1 MEPYTIYS
9 IKFGDNEYVG
19 STCHYQN
26 RMKQHKNVTTCAL
39 VWSKLYTHLR
49 KSGGWKDEYVSILEE
64 RVCDKDTALQLEQ
77 YYILS
82 RKANLNAQC
91 AHSCPFDELNKI
103 KDGEDLNNKVFSKSI
118 MDFTDEIKASRPKIS
133 AGSLK
138 TYNSLLR
145 SIYKGAFGAGDKPD
159 ATLFTKRYAKVLD
172 YLSEKTANTRKT
184 YLAALVAIAPTI
196 EAYRNEMLSDIKKH
210 TAETNKG
217 EMTDKLEESAIT
229 TDEIRTI
236 TADLKQNADA
246 LLQKKTHRVPDLM
259 EIQEYVLLSLYNGH
273 VVPRRALD
281 YVAMK
286 YQNYNKKTEN
296 YVDLNK
302 DLFVFN
308 VFKTAQKNGEDLKGT
323 QVLEIPPSLK
333 KILTKWIAVIPSEV
347 DTLLFNGNL
356 EPLSAV
362 SLNQRLNKIFGG
374 AKSVNSLR
382 HFYLTSKYKELME
395 ETEKMSA
402 DMEAMG
408 SSAAQ
413 AKTYIKIHDKE

>member
-1 MEPYTIYS
+1 
-9 IKFGDNEYVG
+9 
-19 STCHYQN
+19 
-26 RMKQHKNVTTCAL
+26 
-39 VWSKLYTHLR
+39 
-49 KSGGWKDEYVSILEE
+49 
-64 RVCDKDTALQLEQ
+64 
-77 YYILS
+77 
-82 RKANLNAQC
+82 
-91 AHSCPFDELNKI
+91 
-103 KDGEDLNNKVFSKSI
+103 

-145 SIYKGAFGAGDKPD
+145 SMYKGAFGADDKAD
-159 ATLFTKRYAKVLD
+159 FTLFTKRYGKVLD
-172 YLSEKTANTRKT
+172 HLSEKTPNTRKT
-184 YLAALVAIAPTI
+184 YLAALVCIAPTV
-196 EAYRNEMLSDIKKH
+196 EAYQKEMMSDIRKH
-210 TAETNKG
+210 TEQTNKS
-217 EMTDKLEESAIT
+217 EMTDKLEESAISA
-229 TDEIRTI
+229 DEIRTI

-246 LLQKKTHRVPDLM
+246 LFQKKSHRVPDLM

-281 YVAMK
+281 YVEMK
-286 YQNYNKKTEN
+286 YQHYNKKTDN
-296 YVDLNK
+296 YIDLNK

-323 QVLEIPPSLK
+323 QVLEIPASLK
-333 KILTKWIAVIPSEV
+333 KILLKWIAVIPREV
-347 DTLLFNGNL
+347 DTLLFNSNL

-374 AKSVNSLR
+374 KKSVNSLR

>member
-1 MEPYTIYS
+1 M
-9 IKFGDNEYVG
+9 N
-19 STCHYQN
+19 
-26 RMKQHKNVTTCAL
+26 
-39 VWSKLYTHLR
+39 
-49 KSGGWKDEYVSILEE
+49 
-64 RVCDKDTALQLEQ
+64 
-77 YYILS
+77 
-82 RKANLNAQC
+82 
-91 AHSCPFDELNKI
+91 
-103 KDGEDLNNKVFSKSI
+103 
-118 MDFTDEIKASRPKIS
+118 FTDDIKASRPKIS

-145 SIYKGAFGAGDKPD
+145 SMYKGAFGADDKPNPK
-159 ATLFTKRYAKVLD
+159 LFTSKSTDILQ
-172 YLSEKTANTRKT
+172 YLSSKTANTRKT
-184 YLAALVAIAPTI
+184 YLAALVAIAPTV
-196 EAYRNEMLSDIKKH
+196 EAYQTEMMSDIKKH

-229 TDEIRTI
+229 ADEIRTI

-281 YVAMK
+281 YVEMK
-286 YQNYNKKTEN
+286 YQNYNKKTDN

-333 KILTKWIAVIPSEV
+333 KILLKWIAVIPREV

-356 EPLSAV
+356 EPLNAV

-374 AKSVNSLR
+374 KKSVNSLR

-408 SSAAQ
+408 SGIGQ
-413 AKTYIKIHDKE
+413 AKNYIKIHDKE

>member
-1 MEPYTIYS
+1 
-9 IKFGDNEYVG
+9 
-19 STCHYQN
+19 
-26 RMKQHKNVTTCAL
+26 
-39 VWSKLYTHLR
+39 
-49 KSGGWKDEYVSILEE
+49 
-64 RVCDKDTALQLEQ
+64 
-77 YYILS
+77 
-82 RKANLNAQC
+82 
-91 AHSCPFDELNKI
+91 
-103 KDGEDLNNKVFSKSI
+103 

-196 EAYRNEMLSDIKKH
+196 EAYRNEMMSDIKKH
-210 TAETNKG
+210 TEQTNKG

-333 KILTKWIAVIPSEV
+333 KILLKWIAVIPSEV

-408 SSAAQ
+408 SSSAQ

>member
-1 MEPYTIYS
+1 M
-9 IKFGDNEYVG
+9 
-19 STCHYQN
+19 
-26 RMKQHKNVTTCAL
+26 
-39 VWSKLYTHLR
+39 
-49 KSGGWKDEYVSILEE
+49 
-64 RVCDKDTALQLEQ
+64 
-77 YYILS
+77 
-82 RKANLNAQC
+82 
-91 AHSCPFDELNKI
+91 
-103 KDGEDLNNKVFSKSI
+103 
-118 MDFTDEIKASRPKIS
+118 
-133 AGSLK
+133 
-138 TYNSLLR
+138 
-145 SIYKGAFGAGDKPD
+145 YKGAFGADDKPNPK
-159 ATLFTKRYAKVLD
+159 LFTSKSADILKH
-172 YLSEKTANTRKT
+172 LSTKTANTRKT
-184 YLAALVAIAPTI
+184 YLAALVAIAPTV
-196 EAYRNEMLSDIKKH
+196 EAYQTEMMADIKKH

-217 EMTDKLEESAIT
+217 KMTDKLEESAISA
-229 TDEIRTI
+229 DELRTI

-246 LLQKKTHRVPDLM
+246 LFQKKTHRVPDLM

-308 VFKTAQKNGEDLKGT
+308 VFKTATKNGEDLKGT

-333 KILTKWIAVIPSEV
+333 KILTKWIAVIPREV

-395 ETEKMSA
+395 ETEKMEQ
-402 DMEAMG
+402 DLNDMG

-413 AKTYIKIHDKE
+413 AKTYIKIHNNE

>member
-1 MEPYTIYS
+1 
-9 IKFGDNEYVG
+9 
-19 STCHYQN
+19 
-26 RMKQHKNVTTCAL
+26 
-39 VWSKLYTHLR
+39 
-49 KSGGWKDEYVSILEE
+49 
-64 RVCDKDTALQLEQ
+64 
-77 YYILS
+77 
-82 RKANLNAQC
+82 
-91 AHSCPFDELNKI
+91 
-103 KDGEDLNNKVFSKSI
+103 

-145 SIYKGAFGAGDKPD
+145 SIYKGAFGAEDKPD
-159 ATLFTKRYAKVLD
+159 VTLFTKRYGKVLD
-172 YLSEKTANTRKT
+172 YLGEKTANTRKT
-184 YLAALVAIAPTI
+184 YLAALVCIAPTI
-196 EAYRNEMLSDIKKH
+196 EAYRNEMMSDIRKH
-210 TAETNKG
+210 TEQTNKS

-229 TDEIRTI
+229 ADEIRTI

-246 LLQKKTHRVPDLM
+246 LFQKKSHRVPDLM

-273 VVPRRALD
+273 IVPRRALD
-281 YVAMK
+281 YVEMK
-286 YQNYNKKTEN
+286 YQHYNKKTDN
-296 YVDLNK
+296 YMDLNK

-308 VFKTAQKNGEDLKGT
+308 IFKTATKNGEDLKGQ

-333 KILTKWIAVIPSEV
+333 KILLKWIAVIPREV
-347 DTLLFNGNL
+347 DTLLFNSNL

-374 AKSVNSLR
+374 KKSVNSLR

-413 AKTYIKIHDKE
+413 AKTYIKIHGKE

>member
-1 MEPYTIYS
+1 M
-9 IKFGDNEYVG
+9 N
-19 STCHYQN
+19 
-26 RMKQHKNVTTCAL
+26 
-39 VWSKLYTHLR
+39 
-49 KSGGWKDEYVSILEE
+49 
-64 RVCDKDTALQLEQ
+64 
-77 YYILS
+77 
-82 RKANLNAQC
+82 
-91 AHSCPFDELNKI
+91 
-103 KDGEDLNNKVFSKSI
+103 
-118 MDFTDEIKASRPKIS
+118 FTDEIKANKPKIS

-159 ATLFTKRYAKVLD
+159 ATLFTKRYAKVID
-172 YLSEKTANTRKT
+172 YLSSKTANTRKT
-184 YLAALVAIAPTI
+184 YLAALVAIAPTV
-196 EAYRNEMLSDIKKH
+196 EAYQTEMMADIKKH

-229 TDEIRTI
+229 ADEIRTI

-246 LLQKKTHRVPDLM
+246 LFQKKTLRVPDLM

-308 VFKTAQKNGEDLKGT
+308 VFKTATKNGEDLKGT

>member
-1 MEPYTIYS
+1 
-9 IKFGDNEYVG
+9 
-19 STCHYQN
+19 
-26 RMKQHKNVTTCAL
+26 
-39 VWSKLYTHLR
+39 
-49 KSGGWKDEYVSILEE
+49 
-64 RVCDKDTALQLEQ
+64 
-77 YYILS
+77 
-82 RKANLNAQC
+82 
-91 AHSCPFDELNKI
+91 
-103 KDGEDLNNKVFSKSI
+103 

-145 SIYKGAFGAGDKPD
+145 SIYKGAFGADDKPD
-159 ATLFTKRYAKVLD
+159 ATLFTKRYGKVLD
-172 YLSEKTANTRKT
+172 HLSEKTANTRKT
-184 YLAALVAIAPTI
+184 YLAALVAIAPTV
-196 EAYRNEMLSDIKKH
+196 EAYQKEMMSDIKKH
-210 TAETNKG
+210 TEQTNKS
-217 EMTDKLEESAIT
+217 EMTDKLEESAISA
-229 TDEIRTI
+229 DEIRTI

-246 LLQKKTHRVPDLM
+246 LFQKKSHRVPDLM

-281 YVAMK
+281 YVEMK
-286 YQNYNKKTEN
+286 YQHYNKKTDN
-296 YVDLNK
+296 YIDLNK
-302 DLFVFN
+302 DIFVFN

-333 KILTKWIAVIPSEV
+333 KILLKWIAVIPREV
-347 DTLLFNGNL
+347 DTLLFNSNL

-374 AKSVNSLR
+374 KKSVNSLR

-395 ETEKMSA
+395 ETERMSA

-413 AKTYIKIHDKE
+413 AKTYIKIHDKEWG

>member
-1 MEPYTIYS
+1 
-9 IKFGDNEYVG
+9 
-19 STCHYQN
+19 
-26 RMKQHKNVTTCAL
+26 
-39 VWSKLYTHLR
+39 
-49 KSGGWKDEYVSILEE
+49 
-64 RVCDKDTALQLEQ
+64 
-77 YYILS
+77 
-82 RKANLNAQC
+82 
-91 AHSCPFDELNKI
+91 
-103 KDGEDLNNKVFSKSI
+103 

-145 SIYKGAFGAGDKPD
+145 SIYKGAFGADDKPD
-159 ATLFTKRYAKVLD
+159 FTLFTKRYGKVLD
-172 YLSEKTANTRKT
+172 HLSEKTSNTRKT
-184 YLAALVAIAPTI
+184 YLAALVCIAPTI
-196 EAYRNEMLSDIKKH
+196 DAYRNEMMSDIRKH
-210 TAETNKG
+210 TEQTNKS

-229 TDEIRTI
+229 ADEIRTI

-246 LLQKKTHRVPDLM
+246 LFQKKSHRVPDLM

-281 YVAMK
+281 YVEMK
-286 YQNYNKKTEN
+286 YQNYNKKTDN
-296 YVDLNK
+296 YIDLNK

-323 QVLEIPPSLK
+323 QVLEIPSSLK
-333 KILTKWIAVIPSEV
+333 KILLKWIAVIPREV
-347 DTLLFNGNL
+347 DTLLFNSNL

-374 AKSVNSLR
+374 KKSVNSLR

-395 ETEKMSA
+395 ETERMSA

>member
-1 MEPYTIYS
+1 MNFI
-9 IKFGDNEYVG
+9 
-19 STCHYQN
+19 
-26 RMKQHKNVTTCAL
+26 A
-39 VWSKLYTHLR
+39 
-49 KSGGWKDEYVSILEE
+49 
-64 RVCDKDTALQLEQ
+64 
-77 YYILS
+77 
-82 RKANLNAQC
+82 
-91 AHSCPFDELNKI
+91 
-103 KDGEDLNNKVFSKSI
+103 
-118 MDFTDEIKASRPKIS
+118 EIKSNRPKIS

-145 SIYKGAFGAGDKPD
+145 SIYTGAFGANDKPD
-159 ATLFTKRYAKVLD
+159 VTLFTNKSADVIE
-172 YLSEKTANTRKT
+172 YLSSKKANTRKT

-196 EAYRNEMLSDIKKH
+196 EAYHSEMIADIKTH
-210 TAETNKG
+210 NEQINKC

-229 TDEIRTI
+229 ADEIRTI

-246 LLQKKTHRVPDLM
+246 LFQKKSHRVPDLM

-286 YQNYNKKTEN
+286 YQHYNKKTEN
-296 YVDLNK
+296 YIDLDK

-308 VFKTAQKNGEDLKGT
+308 VFKTAQKNGEDFKGT
-323 QVLEIPPSLK
+323 QMLEIPPSLK
-333 KILTKWIAVIPSEV
+333 KILLKWIAVIPREV
-347 DTLLFNGNL
+347 DTLLFNSNL

-382 HFYLTSKYKELME
+382 HFYLTSMYKELME
-395 ETEKMSA
+395 ETEKMEQ
-402 DMEAMG
+402 DMISMG
-408 SSAAQ
+408 SGIAQ

>member
-1 MEPYTIYS
+1 
-9 IKFGDNEYVG
+9 
-19 STCHYQN
+19 
-26 RMKQHKNVTTCAL
+26 
-39 VWSKLYTHLR
+39 
-49 KSGGWKDEYVSILEE
+49 
-64 RVCDKDTALQLEQ
+64 
-77 YYILS
+77 
-82 RKANLNAQC
+82 
-91 AHSCPFDELNKI
+91 
-103 KDGEDLNNKVFSKSI
+103 
-118 MDFTDEIKASRPKIS
+118 MDFTDEIKISRPKIS

-145 SIYKGAFGAGDKPD
+145 SMYKGAFGADDKPD
-159 ATLFTKRYAKVLD
+159 FTLFTKRYGKVLD
-172 YLSEKTANTRKT
+172 HLSEKSANTRKT
-184 YLAALVAIAPTI
+184 YLAALVAIAPTV
-196 EAYRNEMLSDIKKH
+196 EAYQKEMMSDIRKH
-210 TAETNKG
+210 TEQTNKS
-217 EMTDKLEESAIT
+217 EMTDKLEESAISA
-229 TDEIRTI
+229 DEIRTI

-246 LLQKKTHRVPDLM
+246 LFQKKSHRVPDLM

-281 YVAMK
+281 YVEMK
-286 YQNYNKKTEN
+286 YQHYNKKTDN
-296 YVDLNK
+296 YIDLNK

-323 QVLEIPPSLK
+323 QVLEIPSSLK
-333 KILTKWIAVIPSEV
+333 KILLKWIAVIPREV
-347 DTLLFNGNL
+347 DTLLFNSNL

-374 AKSVNSLR
+374 KKSVNSLR

-413 AKTYIKIHDKE
+413 AKTYIKIHDRE

>member
-9 IKFGDNEYVG
+9 IKFCDNEYVG
-19 STCHYQN
+19 STCRYQE
-26 RMKQHKNVTTCAL
+26 RIKQHKNVTTCAL
-39 VWSKLYTHLR
+39 VWSKLYTQLR

-64 RVCDKDTALQLEQ
+64 RMCDKDTALRLEQ
-77 YYILS
+77 YYILI
-82 RKANLNAQC
+82 RKANLNTQR
-91 AHSCPFDELNKI
+91 AHSSPFHELNKI
-103 KDGEDLNNKVFSKSI
+103 NDEKDLNNKVFSKSI

-145 SIYKGAFGAGDKPD
+145 SIYKGAFGADDKAD
-159 ATLFTKRYAKVLD
+159 FTLFTKRYGKVLD
-172 YLSEKTANTRKT
+172 HLSEKTANTRKT
-184 YLAALVAIAPTI
+184 YLAALVCIAPTI
-196 EAYRNEMLSDIKKH
+196 EAYRNEMMSDIKKH
-210 TAETNKG
+210 TAETNKS

-229 TDEIRTI
+229 ADEIRTI

-246 LLQKKTHRVPDLM
+246 LFQKKSHRVPDLM

-281 YVAMK
+281 YVEMK
-286 YQNYNKKTEN
+286 YQHYNKKTDN

-333 KILTKWIAVIPSEV
+333 KILLKWIAIIPREV
-347 DTLLFNGNL
+347 DTLLFNSNL

-374 AKSVNSLR
+374 KKSVNSLR

-395 ETEKMSA
+395 ETERMSA

>member
-1 MEPYTIYS
+1 
-9 IKFGDNEYVG
+9 
-19 STCHYQN
+19 
-26 RMKQHKNVTTCAL
+26 
-39 VWSKLYTHLR
+39 
-49 KSGGWKDEYVSILEE
+49 
-64 RVCDKDTALQLEQ
+64 
-77 YYILS
+77 
-82 RKANLNAQC
+82 
-91 AHSCPFDELNKI
+91 
-103 KDGEDLNNKVFSKSI
+103 

-145 SIYKGAFGAGDKPD
+145 SMYKGAFGADDKPD
-159 ATLFTKRYAKVLD
+159 FTLFTKRYGKVLD
-172 YLSEKTANTRKT
+172 HLSEKTANTRKT
-184 YLAALVAIAPTI
+184 YLAALVAIAPTV
-196 EAYRNEMLSDIKKH
+196 EAYQKEMMSDIKKH
-210 TAETNKG
+210 TAETNKS
-217 EMTDKLEESAIT
+217 EMTDKLEESAISA
-229 TDEIRTI
+229 DEIRTI

-246 LLQKKTHRVPDLM
+246 LFQKKSHRVPDLM

-281 YVAMK
+281 YVEMK
-286 YQNYNKKTEN
+286 YQHYNKKTDN
-296 YVDLNK
+296 YIDLNK
-302 DLFVFN
+302 DIFVFN

-333 KILTKWIAVIPSEV
+333 KILLKWIAIIPREV
-347 DTLLFNGNL
+347 DTLLFNSNL

-374 AKSVNSLR
+374 KKSVNSLR